1 MTSRLS
7 LDAYRREMGLGPV
20 DPAPGWRGTGGQ
32 RTSRDEAAGCVTLAT
47 LPAQRFYTAV
57 APEPAS
63 NRGNKSRDAAPPV
76 AGSHDIGP
84 VGMRRGRG
92 GHKYAAVATDG
103 PDGAGGV
110 RRYQSKKGAR
120 LAQRLETERHAGGI
134 VAWVP
139 EVGITVG
146 TLGTRAVRHLVDA
159 LVILSVEP
167 DGSFH
172 GRFVEAKGFR
182 VRAGERKRKALE
194 QRLGVKVEV
203 V

>member
-1 MTSRLS
+1 
-7 LDAYRREMGLGPV
+7 
-20 DPAPGWRGTGGQ
+20 
-32 RTSRDEAAGCVTLAT
+32 
-47 LPAQRFYTAV
+47 
-57 APEPAS
+57 
-63 NRGNKSRDAAPPV
+63 
-76 AGSHDIGP
+76 
-84 VGMRRGRG
+84 MRRGNLNPAEKAEKSASTANNAKSFKLQNGAAVG
-92 GHKYAAVATDG
+92 GHKYRAVATDG
-103 PDGAGGV
+103 PDGAGGT

-120 LAQRLETERHAGGI
+120 LAQRLEAERHAGGI

-139 EVGITVG
+139 EVGIAVG

-159 LVILSVEP
+159 LVILSVES

-203 V
+203 W